1 MSPIRI
7 GGIIDSRAPT
17 YGMKSIRNVID
28 AHRNTNGI
36 SMNERTIAATT
47 ACPKATEALVTT
59 YVLIPSPD
67 PVATAINLS
76 TSSG

>member
-36 SMNERTIAATT
+36 SMNERTIL
-47 ACPKATEALVTT
+47 PPQQLVRRQPR
-59 YVLIPSPD
+59 L
-67 PVATAINLS
+67 
-76 TSSG
+76 